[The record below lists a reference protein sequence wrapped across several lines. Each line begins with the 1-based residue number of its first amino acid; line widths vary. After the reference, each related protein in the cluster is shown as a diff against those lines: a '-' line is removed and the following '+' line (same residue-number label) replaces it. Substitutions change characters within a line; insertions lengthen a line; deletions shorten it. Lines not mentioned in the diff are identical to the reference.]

1 MKSGFF
7 CFIVGF
13 LLTLGGVGGVEGSV
27 TDSELY
33 SAVLVSVVGLLITW
47 AGTTMMK
54 RADRP
59 VDNPTLW

>member
-13 LLTLGGVGGVEGSV
+13 FLTLGGAGGVEHSV

-33 SAVLVSVVGLLITW
+33 SALLVSIVGLLIMW
-47 AGTTMMK
+47 VGTLQMN
-54 RADRP
+54 RGDRP